1 MQRGIGFVV
10 ENNLGDAG
18 AVTQI
23 DKNDAAEIAAAVNPA
38 HERGGFAGIGSAEFS
53 AAMCTLEIT

>member
-1 MQRGIGFVV
+1 MQPGIGFVV

-23 DKNDAAEIAAAVNPA
+23 DKNDVAEIAAAVNPA
-38 HERGGFAGIGSAEFS
+38 HERDGFAGIGSAEFS
-53 AAMCTLEIT
+53 ATMCAL